1 MGLDQV
7 DIDVLK
13 NLIINSRM
21 TISEIAKRISR
32 TIAKTTV
39 HYRIQ
44 KLEKEGIIKK
54 YTVEL
59 NYDKLGYP
67 VLAYIL
73 ATYDPNVK
81 ISQKDLIKRISKI
94 PGVERVYIVTGD
106 WDLIIEVR
114 AKSVRELG
122 DLIVDRLRVMPGIL
136 RTMTCIV
143 LHSAGDG
150 PLNILENLKW
160 EKGQETL

>member
-1 MGLDQV
+1 MVLDRV
-7 DIDVLK
+7 DIEVLK
-13 NLIINSRM
+13 NLVINSRM

-32 TIAKTTV
+32 VVAKTTV

-44 KLEKEGIIKK
+44 KLEREGIIKR

-59 NYDKLGYP
+59 DYEKLGYT

-73 ATYDPNVK
+73 ATYDPDVK

-94 PGVERVYIVTGD
+94 PGVEKVHIVTGD

-114 AKSVRELG
+114 AKSVKELG
-122 DLIVDRLRVMPGIL
+122 DLIVDRLRVMPGIQ

-143 LHSAGDG
+143 LHSTGDG
-150 PLNILENLKW
+150 LLNILENLKW
-160 EKGQETL
+160 KKENG